1 MSDNVNAVEPQIQ
14 EGKPTIDQLPEAL
27 QRKVK
32 EFMAETKSAKQKQKE
47 LAELAAQRE
56 VELERLKE
64 AKQLELDQKEAEMK
78 QILETLD
85 SYDPGDAVN
94 KVQQLREE
102 IKKNQKLQEDQKKR
116 DAAIEAKYRQS
127 FETQKS
133 ELVRQLEEQS
143 RYIASIKQD
152 RALEAIYRENDGT
165 DFATFKALL
174 DVNFSIVYDE
184 DGSVLGINKKDG
196 TPIDLNGKSATLD
209 DVFLAMRKGEYGETL
224 RTVFRTYNSSRGAN
238 IPGGISS
245 GAKPVIQLTRSSRSG
260 IPIINRETAQAL
272 KEGRTIK

>member
-1 MSDNVNAVEPQIQ
+1 MPDNVNAVEPQTPG
-14 EGKPTIDQLPEAL
+14 EKPTIDQLPEAL
-27 QRKVK
+27 QRKVR
-32 EFMAETKSAKQKQKE
+32 ELMNETKTAKQEKAKY
-47 LAELAAQRE
+47 AELAAQRE
-56 VELERLKE
+56 AETERLRE
-64 AKQLELDQKEAEMK
+64 AKQAELDQKEAEMK

-116 DAAIEAKYRQS
+116 DAATEAKIKQSYESQKTELQRQ
-127 FETQKS
+127 
-133 ELVRQLEEQS
+133 VEEKN
-143 RYIASIKQD
+143 RYIAGLLQD
-152 RALEAIYRENDGT
+152 RALESIYRENDGT

-196 TPIDLNGKSATLD
+196 TPIDLNGKTATLD

-224 RTVFRTYNSSRGAN
+224 KTVFRTYNSSRGAN
-238 IPGGISS
+238 IPGGISG
-245 GAKPVIQLTRSSRSG
+245 GAKPVVQISRSSRSG
-260 IPIINRETAQAL
+260 IPIISRETAQAL

>member
-1 MSDNVNAVEPQIQ
+1 MTDNVNAVEPQIQ

-27 QRKVK
+27 QRKVQ
-32 EFMAETKSAKQKQKE
+32 EFMRETKTAKQKQKE
-47 LAELAAQRE
+47 LAELAALRE
-56 VELERLKE
+56 AEIERLRE
-64 AKQLELDQKEAEMK
+64 AKQAELDQKEAEMK

-102 IKKNQKLQEDQKKR
+102 IKRNQKLQEDQKKR
-116 DAAIEAKYRQS
+116 DAATEAKIKQSYESQKTDLQRQIA
-127 FETQKS
+127 EKD
-133 ELVRQLEEQS
+133 L
-143 RYIASIKQD
+143 YIASIKQE
-152 RALEAIYRENDGT
+152 RALEAVYRENDGI
-165 DFATFKALL
+165 DFPTFKALL

-196 TPIDLNGKSATLD
+196 TPIDLNGKTATLD

-224 RTVFRTYNSSRGAN
+224 KTVFRTYNSSRGAN

-245 GAKPVIQLTRSSRSG
+245 GAKPVIQMNRSSRSG

>member
-1 MSDNVNAVEPQIQ
+1 MPDNVNAVEPQTQ
-14 EGKPTIDQLPEAL
+14 DKPSIDQLPEAV

-32 EFMAETKSAKQKQKE
+32 ELLAETKTAKQKQRE
-47 LAELAAQRE
+47 LAELATQRE
-56 VELERLKE
+56 LELERLKE
-64 AKQLELDQKEAEMK
+64 AKQLELEQKEAEMK

-127 FETQKS
+127 FETQKL
-133 ELVRQLEEQS
+133 ELLRQLEEQN
-143 RYIASIKQD
+143 RHIASIKQD
-152 RALEAIYRENDGT
+152 RGLESVYREHDGI
-165 DFATFKALL
+165 DFQTFKALL

-184 DGSVLGINKKDG
+184 YGSPLEINKKDG
-196 TPIDLNGKSATLD
+196 TPIDLNGKTATLD

-224 RTVFRTYNSSRGAN
+224 KTVFRTYNSSRGAN

-245 GAKPVIQLTRSSRSG
+245 GAKPVVTLTRSSKSG
-260 IPIINRETAQAL
+260 IPIISREAAQAL